1 MVIALTQ
8 LTLLPELPPGR
19 PRAGIV
25 YLMTDW
31 YMLKWGWSGR
41 STPAQ
46 RSGELRA
53 SPIGFMPGSRADED
67 AYKRAFSRW
76 CVGGEWFC
84 VPNGPDG
91 GTDLHNLWLIAAG
104 LGQWKGVPA
113 TESLA
118 RVIANNILRRAA

>member
-1 MVIALTQ
+1 MTQ
-8 LTLLPELPPGR
+8 ISLLPEFDDVPEQAGT
-19 PRAGIV
+19 GIV

-41 STPAQ
+41 STPAP

-76 CVGGEWFC
+76 CIGGEWHC
-84 VPNGPDG
+84 VPYGPAG
-91 GTDLHNLWLIAAG
+91 AADLHTLWLIVQG
-104 LGQWKGVPA
+104 MGQWKGVPA

-118 RVIANNILRRAA
+118 RVIANNMRRAA